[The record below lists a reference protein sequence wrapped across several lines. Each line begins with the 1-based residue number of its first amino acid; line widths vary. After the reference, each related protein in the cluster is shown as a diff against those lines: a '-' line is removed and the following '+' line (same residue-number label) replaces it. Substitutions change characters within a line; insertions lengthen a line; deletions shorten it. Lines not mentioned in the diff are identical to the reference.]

1 MTLEARKNQLAQLIF
16 NANEH
21 LIAKIESSIE
31 DNLLSGRT
39 DLAEEQLKEGN
50 TKSHLEAKQ
59 ELNKW
64 LKK

>member
-21 LIAKIESSIE
+21 LIAKIESSIKE
-31 DNLLSGRT
+31 NLLT
-39 DLAEEQLKEGN
+39 DRADIAEEQIKQDK
-50 TKSHLEAKQ
+50 TKSHQEAKQ
-59 ELNKW
+59 KLDKW

>member
-21 LIAKIESSIE
+21 LIAKIESSIKE
-31 DNLLSGRT
+31 NLLNARA
-39 DLAEEQLKEGN
+39 DIAEEQIKQDN
-50 TKSHLEAKQ
+50 TKSHQEAKQ
-59 ELNKW
+59 KLDKW